1 MHGEKCIRPV
11 WKKQRGD
18 ADGRLQHGRLP
29 EIGSGSSGDG
39 CHRLHKSVETAP
51 QDPHDGDAL
60 HGKRECERFF
70 RYDMD
75 LYSDLDGETI
85 IRAIQEKVD
94 RETRH

>member
-1 MHGEKCIRPV
+1 M
-11 WKKQRGD
+11 D
-18 ADGRLQHGRLP
+18 DYNMDGYRRLAA
-29 EIGSGSSGDG
+29 EV
-39 CHRLHKSVETAP
+39 VETAVIDYTRALRRLRR
-51 QDPHDGDAL
+51 DPHDGDAL

-94 RETRH
+94 REMRH